1 MKNRII
7 LFVLAICITTASL
20 YGQQTSS
27 ASHLPVMD
35 LNNPIVSAMPSNVDV
50 TPMGAPAIVSLYRYL
65 RVQMDFSRI
74 YLFLITHKP
83 DWELW
88 V

>member
-50 TPMGAPAIVSLYRYL
+50 TNRYETVFNAGRTSVLNVIRDPFL
-65 RVQMDFSRI
+65 RYFPWYLI
-74 YLFLITHKP
+74 YMK
-83 DWELW
+83 
-88 V
+88 